1 MISFMSTLP
10 TFSKRIKEINSSFSE
25 ESKSPIYNSMLI
37 KDKLYYLFHDGQEK
51 ERMLTNY

>member
-1 MISFMSTLP
+1 MSTLP

-37 KDKLYYLFHDGQEK
+37 KDKLYYLSHDGQEK